1 VVQEHARTRR
11 RKADSHQLA
20 VDADLVAGTDFLA
33 DFGRLP
39 VDGDPSGDDQLLQP
53 A

>member
-1 VVQEHARTRR
+1 VIKQHARARR

-20 VDADLVAGTDFLA
+20 VDADLVVGTDFLT

-39 VDGDPSGDDQLLQP
+39 VDGDPSGDD
-53 A
+53 